1 MVDFNKK
8 IFNSSKF
15 NEAARFFKEHGC
27 YTLAPRGTTDYNN
40 YWDRETDRCL
50 NGFVADDGDAIT
62 GYHYFYLNYFPILRL
77 VDEEY
82 IDREGITRKRRV
94 RKTEFADFY
103 DYDYYYFNAV
113 EEAERTGKHMAVLKA
128 RNKGYSFKG
137 ASMLVRN
144 YELIPGSQ
152 NFAVA
157 SEQGFLTNDGLLTKA
172 WDGMD
177 FVDKYTDWSKQRLV
191 DTKMKR
197 TSGFKI
203 TDEFGKQ
210 TEQGYKSSIIGIT
223 LKNNPDRI
231 RGTRGRLILWEEA
244 GKFRDILQAWQVAR
258 PSVEE
263 AGVAFGMQIAYG
275 TGGSDDADFTGLKEM
290 FYHPDGYNIL
300 AFDNIWD
307 EKAEN
312 TKCAFFVPSWTNLS
326 AMDENGNRIFMDKDG
341 NSLVEKSIQ
350 FQIDE
355 RNKVKEG
362 ASEQVTVDRYVAE
375 NCLTPQE
382 SILEIGA
389 NIFPKK
395 LLMQQL
401 SRIRTSEKLKHMK
414 HIVDL
419 AWDGNGMVKATEK
432 KTGDIV
438 DYPLPKDKKPDG
450 SVVIWEYPV
459 KDPPFGLY
467 IAGCLTP
474 GEKVWTRRGRVNVED
489 VTLDDELIN
498 KNGDYVKVNTLLR
511 YEKKNEPVYRIEMD
525 NTMRSTVFTQEH
537 PLYLSPAADGEY
549 AFIKASQAAS
559 GMWTKVPNVY
569 KQEIPIENKMFEDED
584 FWWFV
589 GHWLGDGF
597 CSTSGKNYRINA
609 IFGLN
614 EDEYYNKWVGIVE
627 RVFNRKPTT
636 RTIHCKV
643 PTFNCKWLWEF
654 LHNNFGELAS
664 GKHIP
669 DWVKHLPFKYRK
681 QFILGYLDSDG
692 CCHKSHKG
700 KDEYI
705 ITSFASIN
713 KELLHDI
720 QDMLFGMGIISSL
733 KRRTGEHISIIKGVA
748 YNCKESFTLTINQT
762 ESRKFS
768 HYFDTD
774 CNSRKLRKIMENDHG
789 KMVTPLKCRMS
800 DNNDFIYVKIKSI
813 KKDYYTG
820 TVYNFDCETHTFL
833 CDYIMTHN
841 CDPFDHDQSFTNS
854 LGSTFIFKRVKAGE
868 AWNDVIVAEY
878 SGRPAT
884 AEEYYENVR
893 KLLIFYNARLLFE
906 NERKGIYPYFTN
918 KHCDYLLADQP
929 DKVITEVFKDSRV
942 QRRKGC
948 HMTKQ
953 IRQYGEGLIKEW
965 LEEEYEPGHPNLE
978 RIYSEPLLEELIM
991 NNGERN
997 VDRLIALCM
1006 VMIYREELYQ
1016 VKVAA
1021 AKEQNKQVELFEL
1034 PLFSERYWSDGEQ
1047 SQDDIPL
1054 FSF

>member
-1 MVDFNKK
+1 MVDFTKK
-8 IFNSSKF
+8 IFNSNKF

-82 IDREGITRKRRV
+82 VDREGVTRKRRV

-326 AMDENGNRIFMDKDG
+326 AMDENSNRIFMDKDG

-474 GEKVWTRRGRVNVED
+474 GEKVWTQRGLVNVED
-489 VTLDDELIN
+489 VDLGDKLVNKDGKLVEIRNLQRYKKINEIVYRLKPAGSYRSTEFTGEHPIWVRDKGFVKMKDVSVSDVLELPN
-498 KNGDYVKVNTLLR
+498 R
-511 YEKKNEPVYRIEMD
+511 YYNNIVGGSDKEKKFFY
-525 NTMRSTVFTQEH
+525 F
-537 PLYLSPAADGEY
+537 LGL
-549 AFIKASQAAS
+549 
-559 GMWTKVPNVY
+559 
-569 KQEIPIENKMFEDED
+569 
-584 FWWFV
+584 
-589 GHWLGDGF
+589 WLGDGF
-597 CSTSGKNYRINA
+597 TNINGKSYDIYMSIGKDEKPLAEFYDSIITELFGRKCIHVHKQKEQTRRFTNKDLVNFLDEQFGRTAYR
-609 IFGLN
+609 
-614 EDEYYNKWVGIVE
+614 K
-627 RVFNRKPTT
+627 RVP
-636 RTIHCKV
+636 
-643 PTFNCKWLWEF
+643 E
-654 LHNNFGELAS
+654 
-664 GKHIP
+664 
-669 DWVKHLPFKYRK
+669 WVKYAPVDYKYS
-681 QFILGYLDSDG
+681 FIQGYLDSDG
-692 CCHKSHKG
+692 CVLRDRNS
-700 KDEYI
+700 I
-705 ITSFASIN
+705 RANFTSVN
-713 KELLHDI
+713 LELLEDI
-720 QDMLFGMGIISSL
+720 QDILYSLGIRNSIVIHQKRTINKALSKLYGKDSISLQSYRINIAGCDVCKL
-733 KRRTGEHISIIKGVA
+733 RTGRI
-748 YNCKESFTLTINQT
+748 Y
-762 ESRKFS
+762 ESRKQ
-768 HYFDTD
+768 
-774 CNSRKLRKIMENDHG
+774 KL
-789 KMVTPLKCRMS
+789 L
-800 DNNDFIYVKIKSI
+800 NNARIDISPIKSKTDFSADMSKI
-813 KKDYYTG
+813 YLKIDSIIQRNYSG
-820 TVYNFDCETHTFL
+820 VVYNFECNTHTYMTRNIL
-833 CDYIMTHN
+833 THN
-841 CDPFDHDQSFTNS
+841 CDPLTDR
-854 LGSTFIFKRVKAGE
+854 RV
-868 AWNDVIVAEY
+868 
-878 SGRPAT
+878 
-884 AEEYYENVR
+884 
-893 KLLIFYNARLLFE
+893 
-906 NERKGIYPYFTN
+906 
-918 KHCDYLLADQP
+918 
-929 DKVITEVFKDSRV
+929 
-942 QRRKGC
+942 
-948 HMTKQ
+948 
-953 IRQYGEGLIKEW
+953 
-965 LEEEYEPGHPNLE
+965 
-978 RIYSEPLLEELIM
+978 
-991 NNGERN
+991 
-997 VDRLIALCM
+997 
-1006 VMIYREELYQ
+1006 
-1016 VKVAA
+1016 
-1021 AKEQNKQVELFEL
+1021 
-1034 PLFSERYWSDGEQ
+1034 
-1047 SQDDIPL
+1047 
-1054 FSF
+1054 